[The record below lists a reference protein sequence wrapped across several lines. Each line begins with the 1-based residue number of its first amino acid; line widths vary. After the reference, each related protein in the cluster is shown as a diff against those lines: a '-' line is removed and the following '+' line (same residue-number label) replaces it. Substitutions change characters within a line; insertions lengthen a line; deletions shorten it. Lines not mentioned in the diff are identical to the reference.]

1 LISGPAKRR
10 NRGWR
15 IGEFEKI
22 GRQVQQS
29 TRIAADVVKQAEQT
43 DARIAELSHSASR
56 IGDVV
61 KLITTIVGQT
71 NLLALN
77 ATIEAAHSGEAGR
90 GFAVVAT
97 KVKMLATENAKT
109 TETIKTLI
117 AEMQHMTKDS
127 VAAINEISGTIG
139 RISEIAATISAAV
152 NAQGAPTQ
160 EIAHN
165 IAGKHVTRSAS
176 SGQYHRRE
184 PPGR

>member
-1 LISGPAKRR
+1 VTV
-10 NRGWR
+10 W
-15 IGEFEKI
+15 
-22 GRQVQQS
+22 QC
-29 TRIAADVVKQAEQT
+29 
-43 DARIAELSHSASR
+43 R

-77 ATIEAAHSGEAGR
+77 ATVEAAHAREAGR

-97 KVKMLATENAKT
+97 KVKMLAPENAKA
-109 TETIKTLI
+109 TETNKTLI

-127 VAAINEISGTIG
+127 VAAINEISGAIG

-160 EIAHN
+160 EITHN
-165 IAGKHVTRSAS
+165 IAGTS
-176 SGQYHRRE
+176 
-184 PPGR
+184 